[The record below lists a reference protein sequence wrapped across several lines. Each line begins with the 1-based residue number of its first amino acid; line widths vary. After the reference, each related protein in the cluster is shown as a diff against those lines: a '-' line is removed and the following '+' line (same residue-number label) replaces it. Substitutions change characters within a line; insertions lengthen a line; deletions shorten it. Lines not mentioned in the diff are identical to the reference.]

1 MEPNT
6 KTVIENKTLYI
17 KGKKT
22 PKGGFLITEKDSIV
36 AEKFFELINSQNKGS
51 NRTKFATAIKNMILP
66 DVNMEIWNVT
76 EDGFTDLKSEY
87 MEFYNY
93 KYVDLV
99 EKKGTHYYTIEMS
112 NKTNDKNKNTA
123 FRLRWY
129 KRDGDGMASLFKILA
144 EPNKQ

>member
-1 MEPNT
+1 M
-6 KTVIENKTLYI
+6 

-22 PKGGFLITEKDSIV
+22 DNGGFLITEKDTVV
-36 AEKFFELINSQNKGS
+36 ADKFFELINKQNKDP
-51 NRTKFATAIKNMILP
+51 NRKKFADAIKNMILP
-66 DVNMEIWNVT
+66 DINMEIWNVT

-87 MEFYNY
+87 LEFYNY
-93 KYVDLV
+93 KFVNLV
-99 EKKGTHYYTIEMS
+99 QKKGTHYYIIEMS
-112 NKTNDKNKNTA
+112 NKLNDKKKNTS